1 MSIEENARRVN
12 VQRVN
17 AANYS
22 ASGDPSQVVHD
33 ANEQLIKTAEL
44 AGAWRT
50 LGLSDDEGL
59 ALVARQQ
66 RLQPA
71 ISREEVVASLIA
83 AAKDLDSNDLGIL
96 SADKYVDPNTV
107 VQYGIDQAD
116 YQNVVSAD
124 RDSEGKVKDFGRKDR
139 KKQNKIFKLD

>member
-1 MSIEENARRVN
+1 VSIEENARQVN

-44 AGAWRT
+44 AAAWRT

-66 RLQPA
+66 TLQPA
-71 ISREEVVASLIA
+71 ISRDEVVASLIA
-83 AAKDLDSNDLGIL
+83 AAKDLDSEGLGL
-96 SADKYVDPNTV
+96 VTSDKYVDPNE
-107 VQYGIDQAD
+107 
-116 YQNVVSAD
+116 
-124 RDSEGKVKDFGRKDR
+124 R
-139 KKQNKIFKLD
+139 